1 MDRIVTPEGVII
13 MVRPCAGLAE
23 EIERQEREDNRR
35 GFEPEASWLSATIP
49 APRPLLV
56 GGA

>member
-1 MDRIVTPEGVII
+1 MDRIVTPAGVII

-35 GFEPEASWLSATIP
+35 GFEPEAVTIP
-49 APRPLLV
+49 TPRPLLV

>member
-1 MDRIVTPEGVII
+1 MDRIVTPAGVII

-23 EIERQEREDNRR
+23 EIERQERQEREDDRR
-35 GFEPEASWLSATIP
+35 GFEPEAVTIP
-49 APRPLLV
+49 APRLLIA